1 MLWVKCGTCDS
12 RIDDLEQCEPFDWVH
27 LVLFFLSTLTVM
39 STATWGEGS
48 TWGKLRVFSPFAGMR
63 RVVARG
69 GCVMSSFDGAVAV
82 VINRCLIQCC
92 LGFCVAVI
100 AWRNKTIYA
109 CGVKKVFQFF
119 LLSPL
124 SLLFFFFFASLGEFS
139 FFSLFSTFWFLSSFF
154 LFVFPL
160 CFFFIAPSLL
170 YFLISSSSLSLYR
183 TVGWRGVWIFMF
195 ILGFFTSLAYNF
207 IHYLLFL
214 CFFFFWKPD

>member
-1 MLWVKCGTCDS
+1 MWREESISIFSAL
-12 RIDDLEQCEPFDWVH
+12 
-27 LVLFFLSTLTVM
+27 LFL
-39 STATWGEGS
+39 
-48 TWGKLRVFSPFAGMR
+48 
-63 RVVARG
+63 
-69 GCVMSSFDGAVAV
+69 C
-82 VINRCLIQCC
+82 
-92 LGFCVAVI
+92 
-100 AWRNKTIYA
+100 
-109 CGVKKVFQFF
+109 FF
-119 LLSPL
+119 
-124 SLLFFFFFASLGEFS
+124 FFFFFASLGEFS

-214 CFFFFWKPD
+214 CFFFFFENPIKKQEVKNMLLKVLYIIL

>member
-100 AWRNKTIYA
+100 AWRNKTVYA

-119 LLSPL
+119 LLS
-124 SLLFFFFFASLGEFS
+124 SFSALFFFFF
-139 FFSLFSTFWFLSSFF
+139 FFDFF
-154 LFVFPL
+154 
-160 CFFFIAPSLL
+160 A
-170 YFLISSSSLSLYR
+170 
-183 TVGWRGVWIFMF
+183 
-195 ILGFFTSLAYNF
+195 
-207 IHYLLFL
+207 FL
-214 CFFFFWKPD
+214 CFFFFFAFFLCVFFSFNELFLFNLVC

>member
-1 MLWVKCGTCDS
+1 MWREESISIFSAL
-12 RIDDLEQCEPFDWVH
+12 
-27 LVLFFLSTLTVM
+27 LFL
-39 STATWGEGS
+39 
-48 TWGKLRVFSPFAGMR
+48 
-63 RVVARG
+63 
-69 GCVMSSFDGAVAV
+69 C
-82 VINRCLIQCC
+82 
-92 LGFCVAVI
+92 
-100 AWRNKTIYA
+100 
-109 CGVKKVFQFF
+109 FF
-119 LLSPL
+119 FFF
-124 SLLFFFFFASLGEFS
+124 FFFFFASLGEFS

-214 CFFFFWKPD
+214 CFFFFENPIKKQEVKNMLLKVLYIIL